1 MYLACVYVFVYV
13 CVGRRLPPVATRDSA
28 GGDLHCERGGGLR
41 TGPWGAVPAYPVPV
55 LAIANTYADAD
66 ADAELALSRHRHRVG
81 AASRVGRPATGLQ
94 RGGRVGL
101 SPGPKGS
108 LADVGVPGD
117 SALHHGRPS
126 TSRTQHWRGERGGG
140 CGSGRGAEGAQGN
153 GGIADGEQEAHS
165 RAATTRA
172 FRDWLDA
179 WTGNSTG
186 PVLGPE
192 VTTLCGSGREQGR
205 ERSRRV
211 RRRLVDDNDWIV
223 DDDDDDDDI
232 RDFDDD
238 EEDGEGR
245 EEVPNVLILRGPSGT
260 PCH

>member
-1 MYLACVYVFVYV
+1 MRAGRWAANWALGRCACVPGP
-13 CVGRRLPPVATRDSA
+13 CPRHRQHLRRRRRRVGSLSSQTQGLERPHGWDDLLLDCNEADGSGSALDLRALWLMWVSREIQHWTAAGPRLPAHS
-28 GGDLHCERGGGLR
+28 
-41 TGPWGAVPAYPVPV
+41 TGEG
-55 LAIANTYADAD
+55 N
-66 ADAELALSRHRHRVG
+66 EEEGVG
-81 AASRVGRPATGLQ
+81 QGVGQ
-94 RGGRVGL
+94 R
-101 SPGPKGS
+101 
-108 LADVGVPGD
+108 
-117 SALHHGRPS
+117 
-126 TSRTQHWRGERGGG
+126 
-140 CGSGRGAEGAQGN
+140 GAQGN

-223 DDDDDDDDI
+223 DDDEEDDI